1 MDYDA
6 LAQQFGGAGEGAG
19 DNLDRLAAGLGGSVS
34 EPAMEPP
41 APARTPVARAMP
53 SNPAGLPKVWDVDL
67 GGKKWRSTLTS
78 LPDGRT
84 VYTMP
89 LQDGRTGI
97 VQRRRDNGSLMLS
110 PYEPPKGS
118 NGFLRDAKDAVQG
131 QLQGIADVAVNA
143 PARIVDIAL
152 NAPARAIDKG
162 LQAAGID
169 TSSTPSL
176 DQLASD
182 AIGTAP
188 SLDQALANQN
198 EGFRQS
204 TGDSEAGRIGRIGGN
219 ITGTI
224 PLGNAR
230 AAEGSTLAANA
241 ANGLIQG
248 SAGGAAVAAGRGDPG
263 IAGEAGMAGA
273 AGVVVGSILP
283 PVVRG
288 VAALAGAGRP
298 AAQATGVAAVSDAVE
313 AASDDVVRQAKIAAA
328 SADLPWDGL
337 DARLQSRIIKEVQ
350 QAQAIGAEVPNGA
363 LVRKAVYEAQGLTPT
378 RALVTRDWA
387 DAWREQNLMTEPEGA
402 PLRQIYERNNAVIR
416 QNIDD
421 LAPRGAQPIEAP
433 AFGAI
438 LRDSLSASEREA
450 ADGVTQAYKAARAT
464 EGANMADVSD
474 LANFISQNRSRLLA
488 SGDQGKFVLG
498 YLEDMDKLGENGL
511 AQALK
516 GGKASATDVKVS
528 LEELTDLRAMVND
541 AWASSQ
547 DKNARAVLNGMRQIL
562 NRSEWQ
568 AGGELFKQARQLRQA
583 KGNAF
588 ENNPLID
595 KLLSKQKGYS
605 ADLIEDSQ
613 VFDRAIVRASP
624 EQFKAMWLR
633 VDSQARDQ
641 TQAQLADYIRSTVF
655 SNQGRNE
662 AGEVV
667 ASAAK
672 LDKVLRG
679 IGPQK
684 LRVIFGEQR
693 SKDMLMLARSLG
705 EISNP
710 PKGTV
715 PQGSAP
721 KLSFLSRAIMGV
733 LNFGGRVPMGGEM
746 LAGGADVIR
755 RGGAI
760 KANESAVKDA
770 VDFYAPYTRD
780 AMAQIGQRGMMLAA
794 PAGAGTGLLVDRKAK
809 RSK

>member
-1 MDYDA
+1 MVSFDD
-6 LAQQFGGAGEGAG
+6 LIPQQGGAAG
-19 DNLDRLAAGLGGSVS
+19 GLFDDLIPGSS
-34 EPAMEPP
+34 QP
-41 APARTPVARAMP
+41 APAKAPAARAMP
-53 SNPAGLPKVWDVDL
+53 ADTTGLPQSWDVDI
-67 GGKKWRSTLTS
+67 GGKKLQSRLTN

-84 VYTMP
+84 VYTLP

-110 PYEPPKGS
+110 PYDPPKGS
-118 NGFLRDAKDAVQG
+118 NGFLRDAKDAIQG

-143 PARIVDIAL
+143 PARIVDIAM
-152 NAPARAIDKG
+152 NAPARVIDKG
-162 LQAAGID
+162 LQAVGID
-169 TSSTPSL
+169 TSGTPSL

-224 PLGNAR
+224 PLGAVR
-230 AAEGSTLAANA
+230 AAEGTGAMANL
-241 ANGLIQG
+241 ANGAIQG
-248 SAGGAAVAAGRGDPG
+248 GASGAALAAGRGDQN
-263 IAGEAGMAGA
+263 IAAETGAGA
-273 AGVVVGSILP
+273 VAGGAVNAILP

-288 VAALAGAGRP
+288 IATAINAARP
-298 AAQATGVAAVSDAVE
+298 AAQPAGLVATSAADAV
-313 AASDDVVRQAKIAAA
+313 ASASDDVVKQAKIAAE

-337 DARLQSRIIKEVQ
+337 DARLQARIIKEVQ
-350 QAQAIGAEVPNGA
+350 QAQAIGAEVPKGA

-378 RALVTRDWA
+378 RALVTRDWS

-421 LAPRGAQPIEAP
+421 LIPRGAQPIETP
-433 AFGAI
+433 AFGTV

-450 ADGVTQAYKAARAT
+450 ADGVTQAYKAARAA
-464 EGANMADVSD
+464 EGGNLADVSD

-498 YLEDMDKLGENGL
+498 YLDDMDKLGENGL
-511 AQALK
+511 AAALK
-516 GGKASATDVKVS
+516 GGKASATDVKIT
-528 LEELTDLRAMVND
+528 LEELTDLRAMVNN
-541 AWASSQ
+541 AWANAQ
-547 DKNARAVLNGMRQIL
+547 DSNAKAVLNGMRQIL

-595 KLLSKQKGYS
+595 KLLSKQKGYN

-641 TQAQLADYIRSTVF
+641 TQAQLADYIRATVF

-672 LDKVLRG
+672 LDKVLRD

-693 SKDMLMLARSLG
+693 SKDLQMLARSLG

-721 KLSFLSRAIMGV
+721 KLSFLSRAIMGA

-760 KANESAVKDA
+760 KANQAAVKDA
-770 VDFYAPYTRD
+770 VDFYAPYTRE
-780 AMAQIGQRGMMLAA
+780 AMEQIGQRGALFAA
-794 PAGAGTGLLVDRKAK
+794 PAGAGGGLLVDRVPK